1 MGGNNP
7 TFLIVMVVILAFF
20 FFWTWRNNKK
30 RRQADAEKTAQ
41 LQPGVE
47 VMTNFGLFGTV
58 ESIDAENNKVRLE
71 VSPGTIV
78 TVHKQTIARIET
90 PADADEAAADATPA
104 ATASSAVD
112 EANAAAQAQ
121 ADQASDTRKNND

>member
-1 MGGNNP
+1 MGGSNP

-30 RRQADAEKTAQ
+30 RRQAEAEKTAQ

-58 ESIDAENNKVRLE
+58 DSIDAENNKVQLE
-71 VSPGTIV
+71 ISPGTVV

-90 PADADEAAADATPA
+90 PADEAAADAAPA

>member
-1 MGGNNP
+1 MQNP
-7 TFLIVMVVILAFF
+7 TLLVVMVVILGFF
-20 FFWTWRNNKK
+20 FFWNWRNNKK
-30 RRQADAEKTAQ
+30 RRQAEAEKTAQ

-58 ESIDAENNKVRLE
+58 ESLDAENNKVRLE
-71 VSPGTIV
+71 IAPDTVV

-90 PADADEAAADATPA
+90 PADADADAAPVAPT
-104 ATASSAVD
+104 SSAVD

-121 ADQASDTRKNND
+121 AAQASDTQKND